1 LIAYDG
7 ADAARSAICAAAG
20 LLPDAEA
27 VVLHVYDPPPGP
39 ERAFAAG
46 AVPNE
51 PLKESFESLE
61 REFAEQAEAVA
72 EEGRALAAEAGLV
85 AESAIVPS
93 RRAAWHAILSEAARQ
108 ETDLL
113 VGGTRGQGPV
123 GRAVLGSTS
132 SSLVHQAD
140 RPVMIVPAGEH
151 EMSGPVVLAYDGS
164 NDARSAIATL
174 GRLMPGR
181 ETVVVHAWT
190 WPLTEAV
197 SEQAVLTLPAA
208 GYSEIVEAL
217 ERAAI
222 QAARQVA
229 QEGCDLAAR
238 HGLSARMELREST
251 EGTWRALVAAATD
264 LHAAAAVAGSRG
276 LGGLKSVLLGSVS
289 TALAHH
295 ADRPTLIVQPADLP
309 ASRATPRLR

>member
-1 LIAYDG
+1 
-7 ADAARSAICAAAG
+7 
-20 LLPDAEA
+20 
-27 VVLHVYDPPPGP
+27 
-39 ERAFAAG
+39 
-46 AVPNE
+46 
-51 PLKESFESLE
+51 
-61 REFAEQAEAVA
+61 
-72 EEGRALAAEAGLV
+72 
-85 AESAIVPS
+85 
-93 RRAAWHAILSEAARQ
+93 
-108 ETDLL
+108 
-113 VGGTRGQGPV
+113 
-123 GRAVLGSTS
+123 
-132 SSLVHQAD
+132 
-140 RPVMIVPAGEH
+140 MIVPAGQH

-190 WPLTEAV
+190 WPLTEAGT
-197 SEQAVLTLPAA
+197 EQAVLTLPAA

-238 HGLSARMELREST
+238 HGLSARPELREST

-264 LHAAAAVAGSRG
+264 LDAAAVVAGSRG
-276 LGGLKSVLLGSVS
+276 LGGLTSMLLGSVS

-295 ADRPTLIVQPADLP
+295 ADRPTLIVQPAD
-309 ASRATPRLR
+309 

>member
-1 LIAYDG
+1 MSDHPGMARLLIAYDG
-7 ADAARSAICAAAG
+7 SDAARSAIRAAAG
-20 LLPDAEA
+20 LLPGAEA

-61 REFAEQAEAVA
+61 LEFAAQAEAIA
-72 EEGRALAAEAGLV
+72 EEGRALAAEAGL
-85 AESAIVPS
+85 SAKSAAVPS
-93 RRAAWHAILSEAARQ
+93 RRAAWHTILSEAARQ
-108 ETDLL
+108 ETDFI
-113 VGGTRGQGPV
+113 VSGTRGQGPV

-132 SSLVHQAD
+132 SSLVHQSD
-140 RPVMIVPAGEH
+140 RPLMIVPAGEH
-151 EMSGPVVLAYDGS
+151 DMSGPVVLAYDGS
-164 NDARSAIATL
+164 NDARGAIATL

-197 SEQAVLTLPAA
+197 TEQAVLTLPAA
-208 GYSEIVEAL
+208 GYSEIAEAL
-217 ERAAI
+217 EQAAI
-222 QAARQVA
+222 QAARNVA
-229 QEGCDLAAR
+229 EEGRNLAAQ

-251 EGTWRALVAAATD
+251 VGTWRALVDAATD
-264 LHAAAAVAGSRG
+264 LDAAAVVAGSRG
-276 LGGLKSVLLGSVS
+276 LGGLKSMLLGSVS

-295 ADRPTLIVQPADLP
+295 ADRPTLIVQPTD
-309 ASRATPRLR
+309 